1 MREAA
6 LVNHQRHAEAQAI
19 LERTDERTD
28 ERHQAV
34 IEAIQALR
42 AP

>member
-1 MREAA
+1 M
-6 LVNHQRHAEAQAI
+6 NHQRHAEAQAI
-19 LERTDERTD
+19 PERMDERTN
-28 ERHQAV
+28 ERHQEV